1 MIFLSLGIL
10 YFVVKK
16 IVPVPSMRS
25 ALALV
30 VPMPVQSLPNL
41 VAREQVQVGPSGP
54 VTSLLNFPC
63 FSDPSVKC

>member
-1 MIFLSLGIL
+1 MILLSLGIL

-30 VPMPVQSLPNL
+30 FPMPVQSLLNSF
-41 VAREQVQVGPSGP
+41 ARERVQVGPSGP
-54 VTSLLNFPC
+54 ATSEQIRKTLHRNR
-63 FSDPSVKC
+63 KN